1 LNAGL
6 NSSLPLLRVEGVTLQ
21 YETGQRLIRAAYRAS
36 FNVLRSDRFVIL
48 GPSGCGKSTI
58 LKAVGGYIQPVEG
71 RILLDGSAISAPGP
85 DRVFV
90 FQEFD
95 QLLPWKTVRENI
107 VFALTAGKR
116 LQRNEA
122 LERASH
128 FIGKVNLTDFA
139 DSHPHTLSGGMKQ
152 RVAIAR
158 SLALRPDVLLMDEP
172 FGALDAQ
179 TRIILQEDISRI
191 CREQNLTVLMIT
203 HAVEEAVFMSDRV
216 LVMTARPGQIKEDV
230 EIEGREAWRGGA
242 VDDAYTSE
250 RFAYWRERIWSSVR
264 QEIASPRAA

>member
-1 LNAGL
+1 MTTE
-6 NSSLPLLRVEGVTLQ
+6 SSPKLRISDLTKVFTTRKGALQALLPV
-21 YETGQRLIRAAYRAS
+21 S
-36 FNVLRSDRFVIL
+36 FDVPLGGFVSL
-48 GPSGCGKSTI
+48 VGPSGCGKSTLLHI
-58 LKAVGGYIQPVEG
+58 VAGLEEATSGSIEVDGKPVKGPG
-71 RILLDGSAISAPGP
+71 R
-85 DRVFV
+85 DRGMV
-90 FQEFD
+90 FQG
-95 QLLPWKTVRENI
+95 
-107 VFALTAGKR
+107 FALYPAMTVAKNIEFGLSVAGLNK
-116 LQRNEA
+116 A
-122 LERASH
+122 ERSARIAEYLGMVGLAGFEDHYPSQ
-128 FIGKVNLTDFA
+128 
-139 DSHPHTLSGGMKQ
+139 LSGGMKQ